1 MNHNGDIEIAKKL
14 IDEAK
19 KINCDAIKFQTFNAK
34 DRVSKETKS
43 AKYAEEAD
51 GLQEN
56 IYDMFDRLS
65 LNEQLQRK
73 FSDMQIKKVRNFSTP
88 FNEKNVTF

>member
-1 MNHNGDIEIAKKL
+1 MRQ
-14 IDEAK
+14 

-73 FSDMQIKKVRNFSTP
+73 IFRYANQKGIEIFQLLLMKKM
-88 FNEKNVTF
+88 